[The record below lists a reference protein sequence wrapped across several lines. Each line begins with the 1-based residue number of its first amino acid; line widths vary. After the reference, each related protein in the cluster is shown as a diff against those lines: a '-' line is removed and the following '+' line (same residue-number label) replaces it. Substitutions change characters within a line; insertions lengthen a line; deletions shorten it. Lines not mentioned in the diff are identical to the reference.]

1 MQSSGLDPV
10 HRQGWGRPQQVQI
23 AGPDPMHREGLS
35 GGLSRCRAQGLI
47 PCTGRGGA
55 GSLPVETGP
64 CKASLGA
71 LSSPVTWGR

>member
-1 MQSSGLDPV
+1 MRCRAQVSILCT
-10 HRQGWGRPQQVQI
+10 GRGG
-23 AGPDPMHREGLS
+23 AGLS
-35 GGLSRCRAQGLI
+35 RCRLQGPIPYIGRGSMGGLSRCRAQGLI

-71 LSSPVTWGR
+71 LSSPVT